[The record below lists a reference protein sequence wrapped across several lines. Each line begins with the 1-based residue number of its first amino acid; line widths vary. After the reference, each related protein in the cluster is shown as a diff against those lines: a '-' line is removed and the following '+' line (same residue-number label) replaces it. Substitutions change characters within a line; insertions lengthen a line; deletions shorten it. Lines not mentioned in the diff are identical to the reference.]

1 MSGLVESNKIDSVWK
16 IDEWIDNGW
25 FAQIDIKW
33 NKNHPNN
40 WKWFKDWEEVQSAW
54 YTLGVWNM
62 SLWVKV

>member
-1 MSGLVESNKIDSVWK
+1 MSGLVESNKTDSVWK
-16 IDEWIDNGW
+16 TEEWTDNGW

-40 WKWFKDWEEVQSAW
+40 WEWFQDWQEVQSAW

-62 SLWVKV
+62 SLWAKV